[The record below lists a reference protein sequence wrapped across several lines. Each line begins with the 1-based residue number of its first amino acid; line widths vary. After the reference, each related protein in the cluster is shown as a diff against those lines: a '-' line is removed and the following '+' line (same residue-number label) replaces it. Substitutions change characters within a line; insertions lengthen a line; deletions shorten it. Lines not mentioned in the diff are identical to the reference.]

1 MGVPEIEAHVFG
13 SLLAGKKAK
22 GKAKGDQ
29 SKSSGRHRGSKFLL
43 KIKVIKT

>member
-13 SLLAGKKAK
+13 SLLAGKNAK
-22 GKAKGDQ
+22 GKAKVKQ
-29 SKSSGRHRGSKFLL
+29 SKSSGRHRGRKFLL